1 MTRNRRRLFACLG
14 ILGIVFAQL
23 AVTAHACTL
32 RASTMSVGAPG
43 AMTLAHEGHCGGQHA
58 STAPQAPSGNACE
71 VQCTDGAP
79 VAAAPD
85 LPPVTFVALIAPLMP
100 ATMPVA
106 EREWDRSVLAASG
119 AAPPRALQFCR
130 LLI

>member
-1 MTRNRRRLFACLG
+1 MTRSRRRLSACLG

-23 AVTAHACTL
+23 AVTAHACAL
-32 RASTMSVGAPG
+32 RANAMAAGAP
-43 AMTLAHEGHCGGQHA
+43 AAVASANAGHCGMHQA
-58 STAPQAPSGNACE
+58 AALPQAPSGNACE

-79 VAAAPD
+79 TAASPD
-85 LPPVTFVALIAPLMP
+85 LPPVAFVALVVP
-100 ATMPVA
+100 AAPVA
-106 EREWDRSVLAASG
+106 MQVAVREWDRSVLAANG

>member
-1 MTRNRRRLFACLG
+1 MTRSRRRLLAFFG

-23 AVTAHACTL
+23 VVTAHACAL
-32 RASTMSVGAPG
+32 RANAMAPVVGS
-43 AMTLAHEGHCGGQHA
+43 AHAGHCGGEHA
-58 STAPQAPSGNACE
+58 ATLPEAPSGNACE

-79 VAAAPD
+79 SATAPD
-85 LPPVTFVALIAPLMP
+85 LPAVAFVALIAPQAP

-106 EREWDRSVLAASG
+106 EREWDHSVLAASG
-119 AAPPRALQFCR
+119 AAPPRTLQYCR